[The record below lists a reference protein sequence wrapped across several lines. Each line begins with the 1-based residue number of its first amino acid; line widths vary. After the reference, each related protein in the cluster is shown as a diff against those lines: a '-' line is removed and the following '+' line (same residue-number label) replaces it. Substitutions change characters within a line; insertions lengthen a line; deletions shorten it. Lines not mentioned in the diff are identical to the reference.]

1 MVPVI
6 SIIGAGAMGCAVAR
20 RLVAH
25 GCKILTN
32 LDGRTAA
39 TRERARAAGMTDVPL
54 GRLAEADMILSIV
67 PPAVAASVARSVADV
82 AKASASKP
90 LYVDCNAV
98 SPRTVTGIAAIIAST
113 GYPFVDAGIIGQP
126 PSGDGSRTVFYA
138 AGPAARELA
147 KLNDCGLLVEVL
159 QGPVG
164 AASAL
169 KMSFAGMTK
178 GVTAICT
185 AMMLA
190 ATRAGAAQALRQELI
205 ASRPELLAWA
215 DMQVP
220 KMFPKAYRWVGEME
234 EIAEFSEDPATG
246 QMYLGIAGLYQRIA
260 ADLDG
265 ARGDEHSLLEFVRG
279 PA

>member
-1 MVPVI
+1 MAPVI

-25 GCKILTN
+25 GCEVRTVLE
-32 LDGRTAA
+32 GRTSA
-39 TRERARAAGMTDVPL
+39 TRQRARTAGMLEVSME
-54 GRLAEADMILSIV
+54 RVAEADMILSIV
-67 PPAVAASVARSVADV
+67 PPSVAASVAQSVAAA
-82 AKASASKP
+82 AKPAPRKP

-98 SPRTVTGIAAIIAST
+98 SPRTVANIESIIAGT
-113 GYPFVDAGIIGQP
+113 GCPFVDAGIIGQP
-126 PSGDGSRTVFYA
+126 PADDGSRTVFYA
-138 AGPAARELA
+138 AGPAASVFA
-147 KLNDCGLLVEVL
+147 KLNEYGLLVEVL

-190 ATRAGAAQALRQELI
+190 ATRAGAAKALRQELI

-215 DMQVP
+215 DVQVP

-234 EIAEFSEDPATG
+234 EIAEFSEDPATE
-246 QMYLGIAGLYQRIA
+246 QMYLGIARLYDRIA
-260 ADLDG
+260 RDLEG
-265 ARGDEHSLLEFVRG
+265 PREDERALRNFSRAG
-279 PA
+279 